1 VGKRRRRSL
10 IPREHG
16 AYGQLAFPLVAAL
29 GSGRPTVTAG
39 LYAAAAVLAF
49 LAHEPAL
56 ILLGRR
62 GPRVRNDHRG
72 RAWLRLVVWAGGAA
86 AAGVAAIARQPETLE
101 AAAAPAAGAALLAV
115 LVAIDVEK
123 TTFGE
128 TVAATALAAASLPV
142 ARASGVPWPAALG
155 GLAAWSLGF
164 AAVIAPVR
172 WVIARHKSQ
181 PPPPA
186 RLTALGATLALAVLG
201 AQWRNEAW
209 AGLLLAATGW
219 ILAFAP
225 PHPRELRRIG
235 WALIGASVATAA
247 ALIAFARL

>member
-1 VGKRRRRSL
+1 MTKRRRL

-16 AYGQLAFPLVAAL
+16 AYGQLAFPLIAAL
-29 GSGRPTVTAG
+29 GSGRPTATAA

-62 GPRVRNDHRG
+62 GPRVRADHRG
-72 RAWLRLVVWAGGAA
+72 RAWLRLVVWGGGAA
-86 AAGVAAIARQPETLE
+86 AAGVVAIARAPATLE
-101 AAAAPAAGAALLAV
+101 AAAAPAAAAAVLGV
-115 LVAIDVEK
+115 LVAIDAEK

-128 TVAATALAAASLPV
+128 TVAAIALAAAALPV
-142 ARASGVPWPAALG
+142 ARASGVAWPAALG
-155 GLAAWSLGF
+155 GLAAWGLGF

-186 RLTALGATLALAVLG
+186 RLTALGATLAIAVLG
-201 AQWRNEAW
+201 GAWRHEAL

-219 ILAFAP
+219 VLAFAP

-235 WALIGASVATAA
+235 WALVGASAATAA
-247 ALIAFARL
+247 ALIGLARL